1 MTHRV
6 ILFRGRSM
14 QLIRTTFNRRSALR
28 AIGEMKNAC
37 ATRGDLQCCHLDGK
51 TGLISYGTPG
61 SAGEVLR

>member
-37 ATRGDLQCCHLDGK
+37 ATRGDLQGCHLDGK
-51 TGLISYGTPG
+51 TGLISY
-61 SAGEVLR
+61 